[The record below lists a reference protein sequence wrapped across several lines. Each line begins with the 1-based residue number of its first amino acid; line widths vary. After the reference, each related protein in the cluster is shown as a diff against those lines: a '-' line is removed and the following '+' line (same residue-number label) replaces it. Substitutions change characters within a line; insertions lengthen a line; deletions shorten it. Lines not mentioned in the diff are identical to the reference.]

1 MANTSINSTNESGNF
16 SIAGHGSISI
26 VDMMVICMQYFEKI
40 VGNDI
45 MLGVCDMKEFKYYR
59 PAKELDLGLRPGT
72 PVSPD
77 DNNLRTALEQGKSS
91 VTRVP
96 ASAYGFELDA
106 AAVPIKDA
114 SGKVVGALATAYTLQ
129 HNELLADFTTN
140 LETISEQL
148 SEMVQTVAAQSEQLS
163 ATTTDIQSNTR
174 QAVENSKDVNKV
186 AGFIREISEQTN
198 LLGLNAAIEAARVG
212 EAGAGFGV
220 VASEVRKLSV
230 DTKQATQNIEKSL
243 STVQQ
248 SIQYMEQE
256 ISAIATSSQQ
266 QADLVNEFSEVVDSL
281 NQMSRKFKHFTDD
294 FLRSR
299 L

>member
-1 MANTSINSTNESGNF
+1 MADTSVHSINDSGNF

-26 VDMMVICMQYFEKI
+26 IDMMVICMQYFEKI

-72 PVSPD
+72 PISPD
-77 DNNLRTALEQGKSS
+77 DNNLRTALVDGKSS

-106 AAVPIKDA
+106 AAVPIKD
-114 SGKVVGALATAYTLQ
+114 STGKVVGALATAYTLQ
-129 HNELLADFTTN
+129 HNELLGNFTID
-140 LETISEQL
+140 LETISGQL
-148 SEMVQTVAAQSEQLS
+148 SDMVQTIAAQSEQLS

-243 STVQQ
+243 SSVQQ

-256 ISAIATSSQQ
+256 ISAIATSSHE
-266 QADLVNEFSEVVDSL
+266 QAHLVNEFSEVVDSL
-281 NQMSRKFKHFTDD
+281 TQMSHKFKKFTDE
-294 FLRSR
+294 FLQSR

>member
-1 MANTSINSTNESGNF
+1 MTNESSSQINHSGHF
-16 SIAGHGSISI
+16 EIAGHGSISI
-26 VDMMVICMQYFEKI
+26 VDMMVICIQYFEKI

-45 MLGVCDMKEFKYYR
+45 MLGVCDLNEFKYYR

-72 PVSPD
+72 PISPE
-77 DNNLRTALEQGKSS
+77 DNNLRTALVEGKSS

-106 AAVPIKDA
+106 AAVPIRDA
-114 SGKVVGALATAYTLQ
+114 NGKVIGALATAYTLQ
-129 HNELLADFTTN
+129 HNELLANFTTD
-140 LETISEQL
+140 LEKISDQL
-148 SEMVQTVAAQSEQLS
+148 SDMVQTIAAQSEQLS
-163 ATTTDIQSNTR
+163 ATTTDIQTNTH

-186 AGFIREISEQTN
+186 TGFIREISEQTN

-230 DTKQATQNIEKSL
+230 DTKEATQNIEKSL
-243 STVQQ
+243 SSVQQ
-248 SIQYMEQE
+248 SILHMEQE
-256 ISAIATSSQQ
+256 ISAIAASSQE
-266 QADLVNEFSEVVDSL
+266 QAHLVNEFSKVVDSL
-281 NQMSRKFKHFTDD
+281 TQVSHKFKKFTDE
-294 FLRSR
+294 FLQSR